1 MRRALVLDIGGVFY
15 LDRPDDAFWTR
26 WGARTGTNGAHLKAG
41 VWHGPDIEATN
52 AGRLHR
58 DAYFARTAARLG
70 ISPAHA
76 EAMIR
81 EAFAGGM
88 NTALAEHVR
97 GLRARGAAV
106 HALTNNWSL
115 ERELKARPEFD
126 GLFDLVVSSCEVGC
140 AKPGADIYR
149 LALERF
155 GRTADEIV
163 FVDDTPAC
171 VETAR
176 MLGIRTVHFQ
186 TTDQAIREIETLLLA
201 D

>member
-1 MRRALVLDIGGVFY
+1 MARALVLDIGGVFY
-15 LDRPDDAFWTR
+15 LDRPDDAFWAR
-26 WGARTGTNGAHLKAG
+26 WGEHTGTSGEHLKAG

-70 ISPAHA
+70 ISPALT

-81 EAFAGGM
+81 EAFSGGVNM
-88 NTALAEHVR
+88 ALSEHVR
-97 GLRARGAAV
+97 GLRARGVAV

-126 GLFDLVVSSCEVGC
+126 GLFDIVVSSCEVGC

-149 LALERF
+149 LALKRI
-155 GRTADEIV
+155 GRPADEIV

-176 MLGIRTVHFQ
+176 MLRIRTVHFQ
-186 TTDQAIREIETLLLA
+186 TTEQAIREIDILLA